1 MDLSG
6 QDSFFESTNYIGAF
20 DGNKDWRQGWAF
32 TPN

>member
-20 DGNKDWRQGWAF
+20 DGSKDWRQGWTF
-32 TPN
+32 NPN